1 MINSERLLQ
10 TFLHLVQIDSPS
22 GHEQEIG
29 AHLHARLQDLGMQ
42 THMDEVGSV
51 LGRWEGQGEPLL
63 LSAHMDTVSPGYGV
77 QPVVRDGVIYSDG
90 TTILGGDDKSGIAV
104 ILEILT
110 CLQEQGQR
118 PAVEVVF
125 STGEEIGL
133 LGAKA
138 LDIAW
143 FRARQALVLD
153 SGGPINVLV
162 HGAPVSDKFDAIV
175 HGQAAHAGSN
185 PEDGINAIQVASQ
198 AIAHMPLGRIDV
210 ETTANIGLIQGGQAV
225 NVVPDRVEMHG
236 EARSHTTEKLDA
248 QIAAMRE
255 ALEKAVSGYP
265 GARLEIEVRRAYES
279 YRLPEQDPLLQ
290 RICRALQDLGHTPPA
305 FKLSGGGSDANVLN
319 ARGIRAVPVSTGMQS
334 VHTTQECIAL
344 DDMVT
349 CARLIMHILA
359 G

>member
-10 TFLHLVQIDSPS
+10 TFLDLVQIDSPS
-22 GHEQEIG
+22 GYEQEIG
-29 AHLHARLQDLGMQ
+29 AHLHARLQNLGMQ
-42 THMDEVGSV
+42 THVDKAGSV

-63 LSAHMDTVSPGYGV
+63 LSAHMDTVSPGRGV
-77 QPVVRDGVIYSDG
+77 HPVVRDGVIYSDG

-104 ILEILT
+104 ILELLT
-110 CLQEQGQR
+110 CLEEQGQH

-125 STGEEIGL
+125 STSEEIGL

-138 LDIAW
+138 MDVNW

-153 SGGPINVLV
+153 SGGPINMLV
-162 HGAPVSDKFDAIV
+162 YGAPVSDKFDATV

-185 PEDGINAIQVASQ
+185 PEDGTNAIQIASQ
-198 AIAHMPLGRIDV
+198 AIANMPLGRIDA

-236 EARSHTTEKLDA
+236 EARSHSTEKLDA
-248 QIAAMRE
+248 QIAAMRQ
-255 ALEKAVSGYP
+255 ALENAVSGQP
-265 GARLEIEVRRAYES
+265 GARLELEVRRSYEA
-279 YRLPEQDPLLQ
+279 YRLPHQDPLLQ
-290 RICRALQDLGHTPPA
+290 RICQALQELGYDPPA
-305 FKLSGGGSDANVLN
+305 YKLSGGGSDANILN

-334 VHTTQECIAL
+334 VHTTEECIAL

-349 CARLIMHILA
+349 CARLVLHMLA
-359 G
+359 